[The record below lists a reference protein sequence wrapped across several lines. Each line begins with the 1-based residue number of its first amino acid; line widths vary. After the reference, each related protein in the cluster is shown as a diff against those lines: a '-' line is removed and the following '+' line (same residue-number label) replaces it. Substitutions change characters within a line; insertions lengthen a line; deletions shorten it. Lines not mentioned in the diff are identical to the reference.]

1 MKNNMITRL
10 FTGLTLAAVMVGGPG
25 ISALAKENT
34 EISEVKNEQSLPGNP
49 VTEDGIVT
57 WDCVYFGNYWQGDTN
72 KDGKA
77 DKSDTKQPIKWR
89 VLSVDASG
97 NALLLS
103 DKNIEIEK
111 YNTSGDSVTWETCT
125 LRSFLNSYDS
135 EHNDCE
141 EDYEEDGF
149 LTNAFNISERAAI
162 KVTNVVNSD
171 NPIYGTEGGNDTKD
185 KVFILSIDEAMNSE
199 YGFIANNIRQAYYVD
214 EYSTDA
220 DETRVAVN
228 TEYVDDKTGYNGN
241 DADTADI
248 WWLRTPGASETQAS
262 RFHFMGAVTATGSKV
277 YDNGVAVRPVLYLN
291 LSSDVWESA
300 GTVSSVIDE
309 EVVKKAM
316 SDDAEEGVVITEA
329 VTDAAEA
336 KNDNDLLVP
345 TNKGK
350 VWTLDITK
358 DRDFTLDASING
370 VSSNDIIVNLELK
383 KGTKIKLAGY
393 DKKLSKQF
401 KKDNKL
407 SKKTGTI
414 TSKGVLK
421 VKKKEGK
428 GELKYANKDGAVVT
442 VKYTVVKS

>member
-10 FTGLTLAAVMVGGPG
+10 FTGLTLAAVMVSGPG

-57 WDCVYFGNYWQGDTN
+57 WDCVYFGDYWQGDTN

-185 KVFILSIDEAMNSE
+185 KVFLLSLDEAMNSE
-199 YGFIANNIRQAYYVD
+199 YGFITNNLRQAYYVD

-277 YDNGVAVRPVLYLN
+277 YDNGVAVRPALYLN

-316 SDDAEEGVVITEA
+316 SDDAEEGVVTTEA

-370 VSSNDIIVNLELK
+370 VSSNDITVNLELK